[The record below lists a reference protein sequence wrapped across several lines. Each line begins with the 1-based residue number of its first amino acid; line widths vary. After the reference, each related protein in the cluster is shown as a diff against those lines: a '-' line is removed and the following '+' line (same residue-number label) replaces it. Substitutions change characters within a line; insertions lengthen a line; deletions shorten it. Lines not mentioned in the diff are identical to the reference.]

1 MKKRITACVV
11 MISVLLSLL
20 TGCGGPKVTVNF
32 DWNYEAD
39 QAAPAAIDVS
49 GTYGSLPEV
58 AENARPGFV
67 FDGWYLNAAG
77 NGQKISADT
86 KVSAEG
92 EHTLFAKWIGLKYT
106 VSFDLQGGTLNG
118 VSSVDE
124 TEVTCGNVYS
134 MMAIPDDP
142 EKTGY
147 QFGGWYYDAE
157 GTQGP
162 VDAASVVTKAADH
175 TLYAKWVEIVE
186 DFDFE
191 TDSHMNYFDTRGN
204 GFELSVV
211 EKSGSKQLM
220 VSNPTQGKPENFV
233 VLRSEL
239 KAGTKVSMEVTFDG
253 DLPENCQMYVFC
265 YGANAAGDPITTGTV
280 DVTASEANRKW
291 YHGNGVRAQKIKGKW
306 AYGDTSWAEGAT
318 ATIQFE
324 MMEDNYGIAISL
336 SFGENASS
344 EQWNQTR
351 IYIDNIHLTLPEEE

>member
-1 MKKRITACVV
+1 MKKRITASVV

-20 TGCGGPKVTVNF
+20 AGCGGPKIAVDF
-32 DWNYEAD
+32 DWNYETD
-39 QAAPAAIDVS
+39 QAAPAAVEVS

-86 KVSAEG
+86 KVTAEG
-92 EHTLFAKWIGLKYT
+92 KHTLFAKWTGLQYT

-118 VSSVDE
+118 VSSVDDA
-124 TEVTCGNVYS
+124 TVNCGKVYS
-134 MMAIPDDP
+134 MMSIPDDP

-162 VDAASVVTKAADH
+162 IDAASMVTKAEDH
-175 TLYAKWVEIVE
+175 TLYAKWIEIVE

-191 TDSHMNYFDTRGN
+191 SDSHISYFDTRSN

-211 EKSGSKQLM
+211 EKNGSKQLM

-239 KAGTKVSMEVTFDG
+239 KAGTKVSMEVTFEG
-253 DLPENCQMYVFC
+253 DLPEDSQMYVFC

-291 YHGNGVRAQKIKGKW
+291 YHGNGFKAQKIRGKW
-306 AYGDTSWAEGAT
+306 AHGDGAWQEGDSAV
-318 ATIQFE
+318 IEFE

-336 SFGENASS
+336 SFGENASA